1 LPGDCGY
8 HRRAIRHRD
17 VKLIACAGAPSSGSH
32 ECHEWEQN
40 AWLEANSSR
49 ERMSA
54 QPIVEN
60 AVILNRRPGS
70 ALKPGELG
78 AEQFCHASSVSI

>member
-1 LPGDCGY
+1 
-8 HRRAIRHRD
+8 
-17 VKLIACAGAPSSGSH
+17 
-32 ECHEWEQN
+32 
-40 AWLEANSSR
+40 
-49 ERMSA
+49 MSA